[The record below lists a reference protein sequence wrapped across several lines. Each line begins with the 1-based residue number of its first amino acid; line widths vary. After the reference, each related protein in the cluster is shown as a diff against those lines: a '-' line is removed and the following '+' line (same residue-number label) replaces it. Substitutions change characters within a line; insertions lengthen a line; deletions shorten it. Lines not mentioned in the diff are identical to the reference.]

1 MHTIPASVIENGR
14 AGELISVELAR
25 LMEGGPRVSC
35 LMVTRGKPFPA
46 RFAIACFQHQTYENR
61 ELIIVVDDP
70 ACELIPYVTGLNDDR
85 IRLVVVSAEARTL
98 GELRNISI
106 ASARGEYVCQWNDDD
121 LYASERIQ
129 TQLAALLSTQTSA
142 CVLRRWTLWWPE
154 AGRLAISGA
163 RPWEGSILAL
173 KRVMPPYP
181 AMRRGEDKEMLN
193 SLMLHERVTSLEA
206 PNLYVYIRHAGN
218 TFNEQHF
225 FYIYNLSRQRW
236 VNDAYREKLDS
247 LAETVPVQAYLEA
260 LPATAKPE
268 HEPTGKTQAFPR
280 VSIIVRSM
288 GRPELSQALAS
299 LAAQDYPALEVIV
312 VDATGGTHPPLP
324 EIAWRS
330 GHEVRM
336 VGGGRRLPRP
346 QAANAGLDAVRG
358 EWFGFLDDDDSFDAD
373 HVSTLMSAASST
385 DKLVVYG
392 LTRCVGADGEARFL
406 YGFPFNRAIMF
417 YGPLLYFQTALIR
430 REVLDLGCRF
440 DERFEISE
448 DRDFCSQIAEH
459 SDFEH
464 VRHAGFNYG
473 MESGTSGTGPGSARD
488 TTRVTR
494 FEQLL
499 RYKWFGTGSYH
510 TARVSNACRKGVAA
524 YGRGDVEQARAIFE
538 VILQEYPDDPNALN
552 GFGYIALMSAE
563 LDEAERM
570 LRRAVEINPAA
581 GESRLHLATTLER
594 AGFLADARKQAWMA
608 TTDSRVRE
616 AALQLVSRLGS
627 PPPQAKPE
635 TRRLSPEPAQPSRM
649 AACPCGSG
657 KRYKHCCG
665 QLAASTP
672 PMSPAETGAQRAVAA
687 FRSGEACIAIEILT
701 CLSPSDL
708 TRADTALACGGLCSE
723 LARYEEAYAF
733 FRQAA
738 ALGETTK
745 AAEGVTR
752 ASQQWYKPERDAPTR
767 RMVVKLAERFY
778 SRAQNLDTAPIPEIH
793 IVANLKQLGGSE
805 HRALGLFAQLSPHVR
820 TRIWSTVPPLP
831 GFADRFPV
839 ETIDL
844 ARGRYPGSGHLVFVG
859 TYFEYGG
866 WLKHCQARRITLCYN
881 IDIPTSL
888 IERLVEL
895 EDIPTAFSLD
905 FSFPSRR
912 FRDAVGVTGS
922 VEYPPVNLDRFRPD
936 RAKSF
941 QPGPMLIGRHSRDDR
956 LKFHPNDPS
965 LFRRLAGLGH
975 QLMIT
980 GGTCLTEPLKGN
992 GLGDRITLQP
1002 ETQSGIV
1009 EFLDRL
1015 DCFIYRIHPHLYE
1028 TGGTAILEAMAMGL
1042 PVVLFGERVGV
1053 AELIEHG
1060 RNGFIVETEEEAL
1073 ACIGQLADDPD
1084 LRRAT
1089 GEAARATLVELMKAQ
1104 TGAILEFYLQG
1115 ETADSGAAR
1124 ELRH

>member
-1 MHTIPASVIENGR
+1 
-14 AGELISVELAR
+14 
-25 LMEGGPRVSC
+25 MEGGPRVSC
-35 LMVTRGKPFPA
+35 LMVTRGRSFPA

-70 ACELIPYVTGLNDDR
+70 VCELIPYVTGLNDDR

-98 GELRNISI
+98 GELRNISV
-106 ASARGEYVCQWNDDD
+106 ASARGEYVCQWDDDD
-121 LYASERIQ
+121 LYAPERIQ
-129 TQLAALLSTQTSA
+129 TQLAALLSTQASA

-193 SLMLHERVTSLEA
+193 SLMLRERVTSLEA

-247 LAETVPVQAYLEA
+247 LAEIVPVQAYLEA

-268 HEPTGKTQAFPR
+268 HEPTGKIQAFPR

-324 EIAWRS
+324 GIAWRS

-346 QAANAGLDAVRG
+346 QAANVGLDAVRG

-488 TTRVTR
+488 TTKVTR

-499 RYKWFGTGSYH
+499 RYKWFGAGSYH

-538 VILQEYPDDPNALN
+538 AILQEYPDDPNALN

-616 AALQLVSRLGS
+616 AALQLVSRLGG

-635 TRRLSPEPAQPSRM
+635 TRRASPEPAQPSRM

-687 FRSGEACIAIEILT
+687 FRSGEACFAIEILT
-701 CLSPSDL
+701 RLSPSDL
-708 TRADTALACGGLCSE
+708 TRADTALACGDLCSE

-844 ARGRYPGSGHLVFVG
+844 ARGRYPESGHLVFVG
-859 TYFEYGG
+859 TYFEYGD

-980 GGTCLTEPLKGN
+980 GGTCLTEPFKGD

-1089 GEAARATLVELMKAQ
+1089 GEAARATLVELMEAQ

-1115 ETADSGAAR
+1115 DTADSGAAR